1 MRILLGFLCI
11 CLLPGGVWGQGT
23 VRGTVLDEEGLGAIG
38 ALVEI
43 PAMQLGALT
52 NGDGLFAINKIPAGN
67 YRLRVSLFGY
77 DTLYQDVV
85 IENGRVLTLS
95 LYLQTMQ
102 LETMVIEEVHGEINR
117 NRPDAGVTKIS
128 AKDIMSLPS
137 LGSPD
142 LSQYLQVLPGV
153 VFTGDQGGQLYI
165 RGGTP
170 VQNMTLM
177 DGVIIYN
184 PFHSIGLFSVFDP
197 EYIREVDV
205 HSAGF
210 PAQYGG
216 RVSSIMNIQTRPG
229 SFREFKGKLSTNTL
243 TSGLLLEGPL
253 LPKRGKN
260 LSNGSWLLSAR
271 TLYMDQTA
279 KNLYSYANKP
289 MGLPFNFL
297 DLYGKVSLGNG
308 VNRFNAFGFRQQDNV
323 NFSYPSSYN
332 WRSNGGGMSFTLLP
346 ENTNLVFS
354 GSLGISNYRTEQ
366 NDAVDNFPRYSE
378 VGGFNS
384 RLNFAYLLNSVDEFS
399 FGMQMLGFRTE
410 FEYANSLG
418 LTTQNEDNN
427 TEFAGYFNYRK
438 VFRKRTTLPNGE
450 VNYFSR
456 LVVEPGIRFH
466 YYNDHTYLS
475 SEPRLAA
482 KLNFRGFSLQGM
494 WGLYT
499 QNLMS
504 TVSDR
509 DVVVLFQ
516 GYLASPENVPGR
528 QLQHSLQ
535 VGTHYMLGLQVDLL
549 TNTELKLEG
558 WYKDFSQLT
567 NVNRQRIFPE
577 DPEFI
582 TETGRA
588 YGADVI
594 LSYRKRGLYLYG
606 TYGWAFNERDDR
618 TITYH
623 PVWDRRHTVN
633 LVAALNRGEIRHRE
647 KGTKLENKW
656 DVSAR
661 WTLGSGFPFTQ
672 TQGLFEK
679 LNFYSNGSQADL
691 PGQNG
696 SLGVLLSGNY
706 NGARLPYY
714 HRFDISVKRRF
725 LLGKSQVLEVNLNV
739 LNVYNR
745 NNIFYFDRILYE
757 RVDQLPIMP
766 TAGLIW
772 SF

>member
-1 MRILLGFLCI
+1 MG
-11 CLLPGGVWGQGT
+11 CLLPLAGWGQGT
-23 VRGTVLDEEGLGAIG
+23 LRGTVLDEDGLPVPGAVVELPLLQMG
-38 ALVEI
+38 A
-43 PAMQLGALT
+43 QT
-52 NGDGLFAINKIPAGN
+52 NGDGLWAINKVPVGKQWV
-67 YRLRVSLFGY
+67 RVVYFGY
-77 DTLYQDVV
+77 DTLKQEVTV
-85 IENGRVLTLS
+85 EQGRVHTLT
-95 LYLQTMQ
+95 LYLQTYQ
-102 LETMVIEEVHGEINR
+102 QQTIVIEDVHGEINR

-177 DGVIIYN
+177 DGVIVYN

-229 SFREFKGKLSTNTL
+229 SFRSFKGKVHTNTL
-243 TSGLLLEGPL
+243 TSSVLLEGPL
-253 LPKRGKN
+253 MPKKGQA
-260 LSNGSWLLSAR
+260 LSNGSWLFSGR

-279 KNLYSYANKP
+279 PKLYSYANEP
-289 MGLPFNFL
+289 LGLPFNFL

-308 VNRFNAFGFRQQDNV
+308 VNRVNAFGFRQQDNV
-323 NFSYPSSYN
+323 NFAYPSSYS
-332 WRSNGGGMSFTLLP
+332 WRSTGGGLNFTLLP
-346 ENTNLVFS
+346 DNTNLVFT
-354 GSLGISNYRTEQ
+354 GGLGISNYRTEQ

-399 FGMQMLGFRTE
+399 FGIQMLGFRTE

-418 LTTQNEDNN
+418 LTTQNQDNN

-438 VFRKRTTLPNGE
+438 VFRQRTTLPSGE
-450 VNYFSR
+450 VSTFSR
-456 LVVEPGIRFH
+456 FVLEPGIRFH
-466 YYNDHTYLS
+466 YYNDHAYLS

-482 KLNFRGFSLQGM
+482 KLNFRGFSIQGL
-494 WGLYT
+494 WGMYT
-499 QNLMS
+499 QNLLA
-504 TVSDR
+504 TISDR

-516 GYLASPENVPGR
+516 GYLAAPENIPDR
-528 QLQHSLQ
+528 RRSHSLQ
-535 VGTHYMLGLQVDLL
+535 LGTHYMLGLQVDRIPR
-549 TNTELKLEG
+549 TELKLEG
-558 WYKDFSQLT
+558 WYKDFGQLT

-577 DPEFI
+577 DAEFI

-588 YGADVI
+588 YGADFIV
-594 LSYRKRGLYLYG
+594 SYRHKGLYLYG
-606 TYGWAFNERDDR
+606 TYGWAFNERTDR
-618 TITYH
+618 QQTYS
-623 PVWDRRHTVN
+623 PIWDRRHTVN
-633 LVAALNRGEIRHRE
+633 LLASLSRGELRS
-647 KGTKLENKW
+647 KDKATALDTKW
-656 DVSAR
+656 DISVR

-679 LNFYSNGSQADL
+679 LNFFGNGSQTDL
-691 PGQNG
+691 TGQNG
-696 SLGVLLSGNY
+696 SLGVILSDDY

-714 HRFDISVKRRF
+714 HRLDVSVKRRF
-725 LLGKSQVLEVNLNV
+725 RLGKSQVLEANVNV

-757 RVDQLPIMP
+757 RVDQLPVMP
-766 TAGLIW
+766 TAGLSW